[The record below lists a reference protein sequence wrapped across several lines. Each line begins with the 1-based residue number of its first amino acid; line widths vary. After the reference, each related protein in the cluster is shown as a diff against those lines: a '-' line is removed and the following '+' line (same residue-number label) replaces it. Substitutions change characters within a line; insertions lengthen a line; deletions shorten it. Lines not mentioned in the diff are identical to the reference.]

1 MLMLAIGL
9 NVLANAP
16 ISLSAIGL
24 EFRLPAVIDSEC
36 YSDRVNAEFRTA
48 LILCSHSNFDYEQQ
62 QEQQ

>member
-1 MLMLAIGL
+1 MLMVAIGL

-16 ISLSAIGL
+16 ISLFAIRFGG
-24 EFRLPAVIDSEC
+24 RLPAVIDSEC

-48 LILCSHSNFDYEQQ
+48 LILCSHSNFDYEQE